1 MDVDKYSVYV
11 VDKSDEIV
19 FTESD
24 LNFIV
29 PMTYTHLIKFLKTR
43 DDNEEIGILL
53 MKVPK
58 GGREIEIVYSHDL
71 KNPVTVKEA
80 KNFLKKYK
88 R

>member
-1 MDVDKYSVYV
+1 MNVDKYTVYV

-19 FTESD
+19 FMESD
-24 LNFIV
+24 LDFIV
-29 PMTYTHLIKFLKTR
+29 PMTYTHLNKFLKTR
-43 DDNEEIGILL
+43 DENEEIGILL

-58 GGREIEIVYSHDL
+58 GGREIEDVYCHNL

-80 KNFLKKYK
+80 KNFLKHYK